1 MTRIRWTTI
10 GVAGFVVLLG
20 VLLVIVLG
28 RDPAQSH
35 ASMLGRPAPALDLP
49 NVDGGKPVSTAALR
63 SRTVVVNFWN
73 TWCIPC
79 RQEHD
84 ALTEFHD
91 RHRNDPDFAMVGIV
105 RNDDEA
111 TVRDYIARE
120 NVRWTIAMDPKGDAA
135 IAYGT
140 TGQPETYVIGPDG
153 IVHAQLFGPASVSDL
168 ETMYARA
175 QRST

>member
-1 MTRIRWTTI
+1 VTRIRWITV
-10 GVAGFVVLLG
+10 GVAAFAVLLG
-20 VLLVIVLG
+20 ALFVTVVG
-28 RDPAQSH
+28 KDPAQPH
-35 ASMLGRPAPALDLP
+35 GSMLDRPAPALSLP
-49 NVDGGKPVSTAALR
+49 NVAGGTPVSTAALR

-79 RQEHD
+79 RQEHE
-84 ALTEFHD
+84 ALAQFYAN
-91 RHRNDPDFAMVGIV
+91 HRNDPDFAMIGIV
-105 RNDDEA
+105 RDDDEA
-111 TVRDYIARE
+111 TVRDYVARE

-153 IVHAQLFGPASVSDL
+153 VVHAELFGPASVSDL

-175 QRST
+175 RGSA

>member
-1 MTRIRWTTI
+1 MTRIRWITA
-10 GVAGFVVLLG
+10 GVAAFVVLLG
-20 VLLVIVLG
+20 ALFVVVVG
-28 RDPAQSH
+28 KDPSQTH
-35 ASMLGRPAPALDLP
+35 ASMLDRRAPTLDLP
-49 NVDGGKPVSTAALR
+49 NAAGGTPVSTAALR

-84 ALTEFHD
+84 ALAEFYA
-91 RHRNDPDFAMVGIV
+91 RHRDDRDFAMIGIV
-105 RNDDEA
+105 RDDDEDA
-111 TVRDYIARE
+111 VREYVARE
-120 NVRWTIAMDPKGDAA
+120 NVGWTIAMDPKGTAA

-153 IVHAQLFGPASVSDL
+153 VVHAQLFGPASVSDL

-175 QRST
+175 RGSA